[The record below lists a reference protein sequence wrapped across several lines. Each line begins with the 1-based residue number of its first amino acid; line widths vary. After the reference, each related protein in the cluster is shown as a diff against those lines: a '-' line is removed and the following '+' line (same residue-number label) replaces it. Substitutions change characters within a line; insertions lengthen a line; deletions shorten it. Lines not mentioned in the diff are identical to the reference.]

1 MTSASAGYAPAATT
15 LAQMRR
21 PIIEP
26 SPQLQLSTIIPT
38 SKSSCCRLPGASTA
52 SNASADLPPHFPRHS
67 IPHSGLAA
75 TSPPY
80 LPRVRSLAA
89 FGRRPPVDVAQLS
102 MAGIRNP
109 AQRTAGF
116 RNGSKRDPL
125 LSARMSP
132 STSCGHTAASAVG
145 GNGPEIGIGGSLAAP
160 PLPHHRAYGSVHGGS
175 RSCANTRRTRMG
187 DRAI

>member
-38 SKSSCCRLPGASTA
+38 SKSSCYCLPGASSTA

-109 AQRTAGF
+109 AQQRTNAPQQTPPWF
-116 RNGSKRDPL
+116 DQQASDV
-125 LSARMSP
+125 AR
-132 STSCGHTAASAVG
+132 
-145 GNGPEIGIGGSLAAP
+145 SLA
-160 PLPHHRAYGSVHGGS
+160 
-175 RSCANTRRTRMG
+175 T
-187 DRAI
+187 

>member
-109 AQRTAGF
+109 AQNPSATVLPQR
-116 RNGSKRDPL
+116 L
-125 LSARMSP
+125 LSPVADMPRCTPWAAMGQ
-132 STSCGHTAASAVG
+132 STK
-145 GNGPEIGIGGSLAAP
+145 SL
-160 PLPHHRAYGSVHGGS
+160 RDSGVHGWP
-175 RSCANTRRTRMG
+175 RSINQVRDRR
-187 DRAI
+187 

>member
-38 SKSSCCRLPGASTA
+38 SKSSCCCLPGASTA

-67 IPHSGLAA
+67 IPHSALAA

-89 FGRRPPVDVAQLS
+89 FGRRPPADVARLS

-109 AQRTAGF
+109 AQDRPPALQKGAIEVGPPARCNPF
-116 RNGSKRDPL
+116 PCDPDRD
-125 LSARMSP
+125 
-132 STSCGHTAASAVG
+132 T
-145 GNGPEIGIGGSLAAP
+145 
-160 PLPHHRAYGSVHGGS
+160 LPA
-175 RSCANTRRTRMG
+175 
-187 DRAI
+187 